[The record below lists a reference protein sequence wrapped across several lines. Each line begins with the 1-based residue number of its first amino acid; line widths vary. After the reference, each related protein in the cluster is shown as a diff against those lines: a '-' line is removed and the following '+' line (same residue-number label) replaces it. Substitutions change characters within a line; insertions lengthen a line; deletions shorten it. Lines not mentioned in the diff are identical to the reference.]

1 LLVYFAARSGTA
13 PYNLI
18 ALAFLFTHCSLLIA
32 RRFSPLVAHCSLL
45 VAILFPSPSPVFPF
59 FLKS

>member
-18 ALAFLFTHCSLLIA
+18 ARVPLWRKAERLGTVPYYYMLAM
-32 RRFSPLVAHCSLL
+32 
-45 VAILFPSPSPVFPF
+45 
-59 FLKS
+59 